1 MLDILNKYSLDVEN
15 PQHNFDLA
23 LEYDKIGHT
32 ASAISFYLRA
42 AELSDDPELSY
53 VALLKM
59 GFCFERQGGRD
70 MTVKGAYQQAI
81 TVLPNRPEAYYLLAK
96 VHRKATLYHEAYTAL
111 HIALSL
117 YDIDLPA
124 LKYNVGYPGYHGLI
138 FEKALSSWWWGKKQ
152 ESRDLFRKLFE
163 VYFDVLDQESK
174 DIVIDNISRLGYTSD
189 TQAVVKY
196 DSSKHSSL
204 RFHFLGSDTIENN
217 HSQVYQDMFV
227 LSMLNGKRK
236 GTFLEVGSAHAYHNS
251 NTALLE
257 SKFDWSGVAIELKK
271 DLADEYA
278 SNRKSKILNEN
289 ALQVDYK
296 KLLDANFNSNIIDY
310 LQLDIEPAKNTYEV
324 LLKIPFEDY
333 KFAVITYE
341 HDHYVDATKEC
352 RQKSREYLKSKG
364 YVLVVNDISADGE
377 SSFEDWWIHPELV
390 DQNILSIMSGLTEGT
405 KKIQNYFLTRKYYAE
420 FETDRHVVENFFPDL
435 THTGIIVEVG
445 AGPPEFLSNSKF
457 FRDHGWRSICVEPNP
472 KFVKQHKDVGSEV
485 YQYACSNKEGTSEF
499 VINYN
504 NDHWYCENHDGVS
517 FSALEIRYDNVPE
530 HNTQELI
537 SVETIKLNTLLEKLS
552 VNKVDILSIDT
563 EGWELDVM
571 EGFDHIKYDP
581 KVIILENFEYKDSYE
596 KFMNS
601 RGYIKHS
608 QLDYNE
614 IYIKD
619 PTKKSESNMEYNL
632 NINSKSKS
640 KSTCWIV
647 DNFYEDPDQ
656 VRQFALS
663 QEFVEGGFGRGFI
676 GRRTEQQFLFPGLK
690 EKFEEIMGMKITA
703 WEEHGMNGRFQ
714 NCHSGEPL
722 VYHCDSQKWGGM
734 LYLSPN
740 APYQCGTTLYAHKQ
754 TRARTYYDNGWDAAW
769 TDVPGECHLDGTHFE
784 PVDVLGNVYNRLV
797 IFDASAIHSASEYY
811 GTVMENSRLWQMFF
825 FDT

>member
-1 MLDILNKYSLDVEN
+1 MLELLNKYSLDTEN
-15 PQHNFDLA
+15 PEHNFNLA
-23 LEYDKIGHT
+23 LEYDRLGQT

-42 AELSDDPELSY
+42 AERSENLELSY

-59 GFCFERQGGRD
+59 GLCFEKQEGRD
-70 MTVKGAYQQAI
+70 QTVKGAYQQAI
-81 TVLPNRPEAYYLLAK
+81 TILPKRPEAYYLLSK
-96 VHRKATLYHEAYTAL
+96 IHRKTSLFHEAYSTVE
-111 HIALSL
+111 IALNIC
-117 YDIDLPA
+117 DFADEKLPSD
-124 LKYNVGYPGYHGLI
+124 VGYSGSYDLL
-138 FEKALSSWWWGKKQ
+138 FEKAVSSWWWGKKD
-152 ESRDLFRKLFE
+152 ESRSLFRQLFE
-163 VYFDVLDQESK
+163 IHFESLDQNSK
-174 DIVIDNISRLGYTSD
+174 NVVIDNISRLGYTSN
-189 TQAVVKY
+189 TQAVIGY

-204 RFHFLGSDTIENN
+204 RFNFSGSDEIENN
-217 HSQVYQDMFV
+217 HAQVYQDMFV
-227 LSMLNGKRK
+227 LSMLNGKRN

-257 SKFDWSGVAIELKK
+257 SKFDWSGVSIELKK
-271 DLADEYA
+271 DLVDEYS
-278 SNRKSKILNEN
+278 SNRKSKILNAN
-289 ALQVDYK
+289 ALELDYK
-296 KLLDANFNSNIIDY
+296 KLLDANFNSNVIDY

-324 LLKIPFEDY
+324 LLKIPFDQY
-333 KFAVITYE
+333 KFSVITYE

-352 RQKSREYLKSKG
+352 RQKSREYLRSKG

-377 SSFEDWWIHPELV
+377 SSFEDWWVHPELI
-390 DQNILSIMSGLTEGT
+390 DQNIISIMTDLTEET
-405 KKIQNYFLTRKYYAE
+405 KQVEDYFLAQKYYAE
-420 FETDRHVVENFFPDL
+420 FETDKHIVENFFPDL
-435 THTGIIVEVG
+435 NYRGVIVEVG

-472 KFVKQHKDVGSEV
+472 KFVKQHQDVGSEV
-485 YQYACSNKEGTSEF
+485 YQYACSNKEGTSNF

-504 NDHWYCENHDGVS
+504 NDQWYCENNDGVS
-517 FSALEIRYDNVPE
+517 FSALEIRYDNVPN
-530 HNTQELI
+530 HNTQESI
-537 SVETIKLNTLLEKLS
+537 EVETIKLNTLLEKLS
-552 VNKVDILSIDT
+552 INKIDILSIDT

-581 KVIILENFEYKDSYE
+581 KVIILENFEYKDGYE

-608 QLDYNE
+608 QLQYNE
-614 IYIKD
+614 VYVKD
-619 PTKKSESNMEYNL
+619 PNHQLESNMEFNL
-632 NINSKSKS
+632 NINPKSKS

-676 GRRTEQQFLFPGLK
+676 GRRTESQFLFPGLK
-690 EKFEEIMGMKITA
+690 EKFEEIIGMKITA

-722 VYHCDSQKWGGM
+722 VWHCDSQKWGGM

-740 APYQCGTTLYAHKQ
+740 PPYQCGTTLYAHKQ
-754 TRARTYYDNGWDAAW
+754 TRARTYFDEGWDAAW
-769 TDVPGECHLDGTHFE
+769 VDVPGECHLDGTPFE

-797 IFDASAIHSASEYY
+797 IFDASCIHSASEYF